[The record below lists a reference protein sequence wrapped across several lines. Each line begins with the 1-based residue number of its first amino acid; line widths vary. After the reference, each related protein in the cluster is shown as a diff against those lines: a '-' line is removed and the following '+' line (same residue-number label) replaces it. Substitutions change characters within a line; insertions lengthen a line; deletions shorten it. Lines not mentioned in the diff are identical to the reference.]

1 MVPWDSAEPI
11 LPCHSMLSKVIAL
24 ISILASNPFYVTGSN
39 ATLSQ
44 LSTMTLPSTDSTL
57 SLGFSYSC
65 ASWEGDYGS
74 DYAVMQA
81 LCENLAG
88 GYNTSTINLNDCI
101 ANAGTSLTCTVEC
114 V

>member
-1 MVPWDSAEPI
+1 MVPWDSAEPL
-11 LPCHSMLSKVIAL
+11 LPCHSMLSKVVAL
-24 ISILASNPFYVTGSN
+24 ISILTSNPFCATGSN
-39 ATLSQ
+39 ALPQ

-81 LCENLAG
+81 TCRNLAG

-101 ANAGTSLTCTVEC
+101 ANDGTSLACAVEC